1 MSMIAIS
8 RQGFGLDNHP
18 ISHVG
23 MAHDRAPELD
33 DRSAIGRLTTILRAI
48 ASGAGRSCGRFVAAL
63 HDSRRKRAAV
73 ELAMHRHLCDRRTGI
88 SFGTISPIQ

>member
-8 RQGFGLDNHP
+8 RQGLDLDDHP
-18 ISHVG
+18 INHIG
-23 MAHDRAPELD
+23 MAHDRAPELN
-33 DRSAIGRLTTILRAI
+33 DRSAIKRLTTILRAI

-73 ELAMHRHLCDRRTGI
+73 ELAMHRHLWERRTGI
-88 SFGTISPIQ
+88 SLGTISPIQ